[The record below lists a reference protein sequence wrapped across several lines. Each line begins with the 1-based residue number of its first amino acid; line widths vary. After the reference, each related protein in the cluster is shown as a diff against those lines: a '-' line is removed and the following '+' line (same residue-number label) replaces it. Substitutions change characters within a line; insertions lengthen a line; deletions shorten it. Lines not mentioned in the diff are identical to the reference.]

1 MRYYNSIPAFVLG
14 AWLAAPF
21 SAAAADSQDIQEIR
35 KEIQQMRDSYEQRIQ
50 ALEKRLQ
57 EAEQT
62 SKKAETAATE
72 AAGSAAQSAS
82 AAPSPTAPSAN
93 AFNPLTSLILS
104 GIYSNL
110 SQDPAK
116 YRLGGF
122 VPGGDQV
129 GPGKRGFSIAES
141 ELTLSANVDPYFY
154 GQFTL
159 SATPDNQV
167 SVEEAF
173 FNTTGL
179 GNGLSIKGGRFFSA
193 LGYQNELHA
202 HAWDFV
208 DNPLASQAFLGKQ
221 YGQNG
226 LQVRWIAP
234 TETFLELGAEAGNG
248 SSFPGT
254 ERNRNGLNAG
264 VAFAHLGGDVG
275 PSQSWRAGVSYLQT
289 NAEDRAFT
297 DIAASSQAIDSFT
310 GKSKLWVA
318 DAVWKWAPNGNPI
331 YTNFKVQGEYFRR
344 REAGTLRSNDLAPGA
359 YSSTQSGWYLQGVYQ
374 FQPYWRVG
382 LRYDKLNSGT
392 TNIGLVDGGLLPP
405 SAFPSL
411 APYGPTKTSL
421 MLDYNPSEFSCI
433 RLQLARDK
441 SRPDATDTQVFLQYI
456 YSLGAHGA
464 HKF

>member
-1 MRYYNSIPAFVLG
+1 MRYQNSIPALAVG
-14 AWLAAPF
+14 ALLAGPF
-21 SAAAADSQDIQEIR
+21 AATAADSQDIQEIR

-57 EAEQT
+57 EAEQ
-62 SKKAETAATE
+62 SSSKAEAAATQ
-72 AAGSAAQSAS
+72 AASSAAQSGS

-93 AFNPLTSLILS
+93 AFNPQASLILS

-122 VPGGDQV
+122 VPGGEEV

-159 SATPDNQV
+159 SATPDDKV

-173 FNTTGL
+173 FNTTKL
-179 GNGLSIKGGRFFSA
+179 GSGLSIKGGRFFSA

-221 YGQNG
+221 YKQNG

-234 TETFLELGAEAGNG
+234 TDTFLELGAEAGNG
-248 SSFPGT
+248 SAFPGT

-275 PSQSWRAGVSYLQT
+275 ASHSWRAGLSYLQT

-297 DIAASSQAIDSFT
+297 DIASATQAIDSFT
-310 GKSKLWVA
+310 GKSKLWIA

-344 REAGTLRSNDLAPGA
+344 RETGTLGLIDLARGA
-359 YSSTQSGWYLQGVYQ
+359 YSSAQSGWYLQGVYQ
-374 FQPYWRVG
+374 FESYWRVG

-392 TNIGLVDGGLLPP
+392 TNIALVDSGLLPAG
-405 SAFPSL
+405 AFPSL
-411 APYGPTKTSL
+411 APYGPKRISL
-421 MLDYNPSEFSCI
+421 MLDYNPSEFSRI
-433 RLQLARDK
+433 RLQVARDK
-441 SRPDATDTQVFLQYI
+441 SRPDAADNQVFLQYI